1 MGATVE
7 RYLLLGLRLGRHV
20 EGLVD
25 AYYGPAGLATRV
37 EGEELVTPAALVE
50 QADALVAELEDGWL
64 GDQARGLRT
73 YAGLLAG
80 EELSYSDEV
89 ERCYGLRPEPADE
102 ASYAV
107 AHARLDELLPAGGS
121 LFDRYTSWRET
132 EAVPADRIVPLVADV
147 VALLRNRA
155 EAIVPLPEGETLHLE
170 AVHDE
175 PWWAFNYYEGGLRSR
190 VVVNVDVLTTT
201 DDLVELAAHEVYPG
215 HHTERSVKEQRL
227 IRDRGLLEES
237 IQLVPTPQSL
247 VGEGIAETGP
257 GLVLDDGTRAGA
269 HGGLRSRRPA
279 LGSTPRLGDQG
290 GANAASPGR
299 PRRGAHAPR
308 GRGDGGGG
316 GRTCRALG
324 VVDAQA
330 GGAERSLRHRPDLA
344 GVRDHV
350 LGRPQAVRRLRR
362 RRPGPL
368 PHPADRAGAR
378 RRPAGGGI
386 VRPVSVAAQREY
398 GLFVDGESA
407 EGSETRELVEPATGE
422 PLATVQLAG
431 EADVDRAV
439 AAARAA
445 LDGPWGKTPPTE
457 RSRLL
462 HALADAIVANRKELA
477 ELETRNVGKA
487 ISSVKAELAGA
498 AENFRFYASAIATI
512 AGRSNPIGG
521 SLLFY
526 SLKEPVGVAG
536 QIVPWN
542 YPVLMTTWK
551 LAPALAAGCS
561 VVLKPDPQTP
571 LSALRLAE
579 LAAEVGF
586 PAGAINIV
594 PGDGPTTGAYLVRH
608 PGVDKVAFTGS
619 TKTGAEIMR
628 LAADP
633 LKRLTLE
640 LGGKSPNLV
649 FADANLADAI
659 PSTAWSIYYAA
670 GQSCEAR
677 SRVLVEKPLYD
688 DVVAQLAEL
697 AGKVKVGDPLD
708 GETQMGSLIS
718 GPHRDRVHGFVS
730 RGLDGGAEIVAGGE
744 LPEGPGAFYPPTV
757 VAGIDNSAEIAQEEV
772 FGPVVTV
779 IPFEDEADAVRIAN
793 DVRYGL
799 MATVWTGDPARGH
812 RLAARI
818 KSGTVGINMPFTAF
832 PGIPFG
838 GYKQSGFGRELGIE
852 TLELYLETKSVIVGT
867 GSRPLNPFGL

>member
-1 MGATVE
+1 M
-7 RYLLLGLRLGRHV
+7 
-20 EGLVD
+20 
-25 AYYGPAGLATRV
+25 
-37 EGEELVTPAALVE
+37 
-50 QADALVAELEDGWL
+50 
-64 GDQARGLRT
+64 
-73 YAGLLAG
+73 
-80 EELSYSDEV
+80 
-89 ERCYGLRPEPADE
+89 
-102 ASYAV
+102 
-107 AHARLDELLPAGGS
+107 
-121 LFDRYTSWRET
+121 
-132 EAVPADRIVPLVADV
+132 
-147 VALLRNRA
+147 
-155 EAIVPLPEGETLHLE
+155 
-170 AVHDE
+170 
-175 PWWAFNYYEGGLRSR
+175 
-190 VVVNVDVLTTT
+190 
-201 DDLVELAAHEVYPG
+201 
-215 HHTERSVKEQRL
+215 
-227 IRDRGLLEES
+227 
-237 IQLVPTPQSL
+237 
-247 VGEGIAETGP
+247 
-257 GLVLDDGTRAGA
+257 
-269 HGGLRSRRPA
+269 
-279 LGSTPRLGDQG
+279 
-290 GANAASPGR
+290 
-299 PRRGAHAPR
+299 
-308 GRGDGGGG
+308 
-316 GRTCRALG
+316 
-324 VVDAQA
+324 
-330 GGAERSLRHRPDLA
+330 
-344 GVRDHV
+344 
-350 LGRPQAVRRLRR
+350 
-362 RRPGPL
+362 
-368 PHPADRAGAR
+368 
-378 RRPAGGGI
+378 
-386 VRPVSVAAQREY
+386 SVAAQRDY